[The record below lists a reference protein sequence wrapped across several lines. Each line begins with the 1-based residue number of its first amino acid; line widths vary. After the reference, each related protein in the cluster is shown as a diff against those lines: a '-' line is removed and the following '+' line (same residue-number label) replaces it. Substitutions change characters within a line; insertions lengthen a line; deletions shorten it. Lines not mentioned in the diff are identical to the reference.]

1 MQACIAYCYI
11 TTPLIESSLARI
23 KLYLYVSEVA
33 LAMNLISQSSS
44 LLKMSISQLL
54 ELEANNDE

>member
-11 TTPLIESSLARI
+11 TTPLIESPLARI

-54 ELEANNDE
+54 EL